1 MSENQITKRFM
12 LKFSKQGKLRWIS
25 HLDTVR
31 TLQKAIRRA
40 EIPIAYSQ
48 GFNPH
53 PKLSIAIPLALGYLS
68 QGEYLDLELAEE
80 MVGSEVQARLNEVL
94 PEGLTILGNRELST
108 KVPSLMSLAQVS
120 EYHIR
125 VPAAEKAAWSLAI
138 HNIWDMEALLL
149 YKENKKKQQ
158 IEVDL
163 RPGLLALELSS
174 DMIEGKF
181 LTLGIKLETSSSLF
195 VRIQDIIDLL
205 CFHGNLPWVSAIAV
219 KAERMEIGSFT
230 LGTYYSLAD
239 YPF

>member
-1 MSENQITKRFM
+1 MSENQVTKRFM

-68 QGEYLDLELAEE
+68 QGEYLDLELAED
-80 MVGSEVQARLNEVL
+80 MLGSEVQARLNDVL
-94 PEGLTILGNRELST
+94 PEGLTILGNRELSL

-120 EYHIR
+120 EYQIR
-125 VPAAEKAAWSLAI
+125 VPAYEETVWSSAMQNLW
-138 HNIWDMEALLL
+138 NMETLLL
-149 YKENKKKQQ
+149 QKENKKRQQ

-163 RPGLLALELSS
+163 RPGLLAMEMSS
-174 DMIEGKF
+174 
-181 LTLGIKLETSSSLF
+181 GINEDEFVTFRIMLETSSSLF

-205 CFHGNLPWVSAIAV
+205 CAHGNLPWVSAITV
-219 KAERMEIGSFT
+219 QAERIEIGST
-230 LGTYYSLAD
+230 SQGTYYSLAD